1 MRGSVTICTRRGESA
16 SSIAPRNINLD
27 VSLVANRLEGGA
39 WKYGSEQNK
48 EASLNSLPLVP
59 TIAPM
64 TDTGAST
71 LILT

>member
-1 MRGSVTICTRRGESA
+1 MRGSITICTRRGESA

-27 VSLVANRLEGGA
+27 VSLVANRLEVSA
-39 WKYGSEQNK
+39 WKDKLEQNK
-48 EASLNSLPLVP
+48 EAGLNVLPLVP

>member
-1 MRGSVTICTRRGESA
+1 MRGSVTICTRKGESV

-27 VSLVANRLEGGA
+27 MSLVANRLEGGT
-39 WKYGSEQNK
+39 WKYGLEQNK
-48 EASLNSLPLVP
+48 EARLGSLPLVP
-59 TIAPM
+59 TIEPM